1 MLGRSS
7 RDNYTASRVR
17 LPPIWHRGALMSFVQ
32 LFRSSGVSL
41 MAVFF
46 VAACANSHDPAKHAV
61 ENVNAAVSVVS
72 SPAQKYLPDQFTAL
86 QARVSTLKAS
96 FDKGDYK
103 QVLTDAPTLLNDTQ
117 ALGAAAAAK
126 EDQAMKGMA
135 SEWTGLTASIPDRIA
150 AVQERIDAL
159 NKDKKD
165 AAKVDF
171 PAAKASM
178 ADVNAMWS
186 RAQEA
191 FAAGHLE
198 SAVEIARAVRQKT
211 EAAATS
217 LKLPLP
223 KAAAAH

>member
-1 MLGRSS
+1 M
-7 RDNYTASRVR
+7 N
-17 LPPIWHRGALMSFVQ
+17 LMQ
-32 LFRSSGVSL
+32 LWRNFGVSL
-41 MAVFF
+41 VAVFF
-46 VAACANSHDPAKHAV
+46 VSACGNSQDPAKHAV
-61 ENVNAAVSVVS
+61 ENVDAAESVVS

-86 QARVSTLKAS
+86 HVRVSNLKAS
-96 FDKGDYK
+96 YDKGDYK
-103 QVLTDAPTLLNDTQ
+103 QVLADAPTLLNDTQ

-126 EDQAMKGMA
+126 EDQAMKGLA
-135 SEWTGLTASIPDRIA
+135 SEWTALTASIPEKIA
-150 AVQERIDAL
+150 AVQARIDAL
-159 NKDKKD
+159 SKDKKD
-165 AAKVDF
+165 AVKVDF

-178 ADVNAMWS
+178 ADVDAMWS

-223 KAAAAH
+223 KSAAAN